1 MVIKGYED
9 NLGAPLRAVREDV
22 EREWGARLA
31 AEEAK
36 RQEADAWA
44 AELARALDKEKKV
57 CTSRPPIQPHH
68 TTVGSGLTN
77 CYFFFFLLREYEYI
91 GTPAD
96 GGGTPRARGVCD
108 QV

>member
-57 CTSRPPIQPHH
+57 CTSRPPVQPHQ
-68 TTVGSGLTN
+68 TTVGLWADELL
-77 CYFFFFLLREYEYI
+77 FFFSSF
-91 GTPAD
+91 
-96 GGGTPRARGVCD
+96 ARIWNI
-108 QV
+108 